1 MDFDTKVKLH
11 IYETIAHT
19 AQAPTKHEVAEAL
32 HVSSEEV
39 QTAFLN
45 LHKKKLLVP
54 EPNDATRIRMAP
66 PFSGIATAFRVRV
79 QDKTYYANCSW
90 DALGIPAA
98 LHEDAIIEAEDG
110 HTLEPILLEVK
121 QDEPVDAACVFHFAV
136 PAAKWW
142 DDIIYT

>member
-11 IYETIAHT
+11 IYEAIARAT
-19 AQAPTKHEVAEAL
+19 QPPSTREVAVAL
-32 HVSSEEV
+32 AAPLAEV
-39 QTAFLN
+39 ETAFVN

-66 PFSGIATAFRVRV
+66 PFSGIATAFRVCV
-79 QDKTYYANCSW
+79 NDKIYYANCSW

-110 HTLEPILLEVK
+110 HSHEPIVLGVK
-121 QDEPVDAACVFHFAV
+121 HGEPVPAQCVFYFAV

>member
-1 MDFDTKVKLH
+1 MDFDARVKLH
-11 IYETIAHT
+11 VYETIART
-19 AQAPTKHEVAEAL
+19 TQAPTAHEVATAL
-32 HVSSEEV
+32 RASLAEV
-39 QTAFLN
+39 AAAFAN

-66 PFSGIATAFRVRV
+66 PFSGIATSFRVQV
-79 QDKTYYANCSW
+79 KEKIYYANCCW

-98 LHEDAIIEAEDG
+98 LHEDAIIAAEDG
-110 HTLEPILLEVK
+110 HTGEPIILEIKNGRPVP
-121 QDEPVDAACVFHFAV
+121 EPCVFHFAV